1 MYAIKDKKNC
11 CISVRKVMD
20 LAIAKFVVSPT
31 ARGIQRYVK
40 DGIIGQSPLKNVM
53 QVTYLHFFLTC
64 CVHLMKAL

>member
-1 MYAIKDKKNC
+1 
-11 CISVRKVMD
+11 MD

-53 QVTYLHFFLTC
+53 QLTYLHLFLTC